1 MLRAY
6 GIEVDTIEV
15 FEYHV
20 IVQEVL
26 SGLIYSVPFSAIEDN
41 DSVQEPSDSNAIS
54 MKGWS
59 EWQKEKE
66 QRASLRKNKTK
77 KKPCQSLKLVMP

>member
-26 SGLIYSVPFSAIEDN
+26 SGLIYSVPFSAMEESD
-41 DSVQEPSDSNAIS
+41 VTQEPNDSNAIS
-54 MKGWS
+54 MKGWL

-66 QRASLRKNKTK
+66 QKESLRKNKTK
-77 KKPCQSLKLVMP
+77 RLQRQPLKLVMP